1 MASMHLEAA
10 GQIARDA
17 SKAVIEAGD
26 RLTPLSENHQEAQ
39 RNEASHSGDK
49 PLRARGFL
57 FRAIQYVVRK
67 E

>member
-1 MASMHLEAA
+1 
-10 GQIARDA
+10 
-17 SKAVIEAGD
+17 
-26 RLTPLSENHQEAQ
+26 P
-39 RNEASHSGDK
+39 GDK

>member
-1 MASMHLEAA
+1 PP
-10 GQIARDA
+10 I
-17 SKAVIEAGD
+17 
-26 RLTPLSENHQEAQ
+26 P
-39 RNEASHSGDK
+39 GDK